1 VPSTRLKT
9 QKGSQRILN
18 IARQALIDDGAY
30 FPEANSLDV
39 IGGHENGFIA
49 AATEA
54 FAKHYPLA
62 LKPQHFWLTIL

>member
-1 VPSTRLKT
+1 M
-9 QKGSQRILN
+9 
-18 IARQALIDDGAY
+18 ARQALIDEGAY
-30 FPEANSLDV
+30 FPEANLLNV
-39 IGGHENGFIA
+39 IDGHENGLIA